1 MATKKEK
8 QDLIQALKFAPRD
21 IEIAL
26 HGYGGEI
33 AVGRIDEAAYDYWRD
48 RDDLADF
55 AYDWDG
61 DCDHVPADA
70 RFITDGCWYDVD
82 DICHENGCEAGDGCY
97 ITVDDCLE
105 SRTIWESSTDISAL
119 DEQGVD
125 VSDHTHFVPEE
136 TEPEGTC
143 IFVGQSIEKGTFF
156 SGRVRITQPFDHK
169 KLKISWM
176 DCDGWRLISGV
187 EYAGEEVEGYD
198 GYSTTGKSTEFR
210 VYQVENK
217 AEWDAAAELEKI
229 LADIPLIEGEEI
241 WAQEAIDS
249 EPETWNGIVLTK
261 WWPGDFEPIHRGEY
275 EVFAP
280 GDQWP
285 FPQRARWTG
294 RRWVINKKEI
304 EVSRWRGL
312 SQPAD
317 KERAG

>member
-8 QDLIQALKFAPRD
+8 QDLIQALKFVPRE
-21 IEIAL
+21 IEITL

-33 AVGRIDEAAYDYWRD
+33 AIGRIDEAAYDYWQG

-61 DCDHVPADA
+61 EFEDVPADA
-70 RFITDGCWYDVD
+70 RFITDGCWYDVE

-105 SRTIWESSTDISAL
+105 ERTIWESSTDIVDL

-125 VSDHTHFVPEE
+125 VKDHAHFVPNE

-143 IFVGQSIEKGTFF
+143 VFVGQSIEKGTFF
-156 SGRVRITQPFDHK
+156 SGRVRITQPFDPA
-169 KLKISWM
+169 KLSISWT

-187 EYAGEEVEGYD
+187 SYDGEEVEGHD
-198 GYSTTGKSTEFR
+198 AYSTTGKSTEFR
-210 VYQVENK
+210 VFQVQRED
-217 AEWDAAAELEKI
+217 EWDAVAELDKI
-229 LADIPLIEGEEI
+229 LKDIPLIESEEI

-249 EPETWNGIVLTK
+249 EPETWNGIALTR
-261 WWPGDFEPIHRGEY
+261 WWPGDFEPVHKGEY
-275 EVFAP
+275 EVFP
-280 GDQWP
+280 KESRWP

-294 RRWVINKKEI
+294 RQWLDGKSKI

-312 SQPAD
+312 SQPA
-317 KERAG
+317 R